1 VKPLVA
7 IAAVS
12 ASLFALPAVAQDGG
26 ADPRAPDAYAG
37 VSKDSFYSTEQRLQA
52 AEARARGN
60 PAMMREIRSIRA
72 FIAQQRARHGGE
84 LRDWDREA
92 VNTRLA
98 RIAPEEQLTATPAAR

>member
-12 ASLFALPAVAQDGG
+12 AALFALPALAQDGG

-37 VSKDSFYSTEQRLQA
+37 VSKDSFYTTEQRLEA

-60 PAMMREIRSIRA
+60 AAMMREVRSIRA

-92 VNTRLA
+92 VNKRLSH
-98 RIAPEEQLTATPAAR
+98 ILPEENLTAAAAR